1 MNLNHHIISD
11 RNNNDNIVKS
21 NTFNDIDYYN
31 RIKNP
36 LHDIKKSIKTSD

>member
-1 MNLNHHIISD
+1 MNLNNPISSERKQKENIIK
-11 RNNNDNIVKS
+11 R